1 MAKPSRVY
9 KLLEA
14 NAGQA
19 MTVFVSVDPGR
30 DTSSV
35 LKSYLAYF
43 HMNSIGLTGTKEEID
58 AVVHQ
63 YGARSSPARA
73 QAVRITFTI
82 HS

>member
-1 MAKPSRVY
+1 MAKLSRVY

-14 NAGQA
+14 NAGQV
-19 MTVFVSVDPGR
+19 MTLFVSVDPGW

-43 HMNSIGLTGTKEEID
+43 HMNSIRLTRTKEEIN

-63 YGARSSPARA
+63 YGAAPRLRA
-73 QAVRITFTI
+73 LRQ
-82 HS
+82 